1 LINRFTAGEATG
13 LAVQQVEGLV
23 RTAIFK
29 PATAL
34 VGFLLQAA
42 AERIEAASQPKAGET
57 CKGLVELQVQCLF
70 GTFSLRRLYYYHP
83 GKKGGHYPADTG
95 LGLEIGYTP
104 ALARLIAVEGADE
117 IYDKAQFHLREAGGL
132 EVDARQ
138 IQRVVQ
144 RIGPE
149 AHSWHQEREI
159 PPHPQTAGAKLEPA
173 SIMYASADGTGIPM
187 RQSELSGRKGKQ
199 PDGSAKT
206 RQVYLGCIFTQH
218 GRDEKGHPVRDY
230 NSTSY
235 VSHLGPIDEFA
246 PMLRRE
252 ALRRGMGN
260 ATHVVFLVDGAEGLE
275 CRGRNYFLGCTQI
288 VDFYHAMEHA
298 SCVLVAGLGSKE
310 HPDFKARLHQWAKS
324 LLRNGVNKLV
334 AKARLEW
341 QGKSQAAAVEE
352 ELGYFIRNAPRMQ
365 YGTFRKAGFFIG
377 SGVVEAGCKTV
388 IGSRCKQSGMHWGLP
403 GAQYVLALRCI
414 HASRRLDDFWA
425 HRLNTKSIPTAH
437 AA

>member
-1 LINRFTAGEATG
+1 MIDRFTAGVATG
-13 LAVQQVEGLV
+13 AEVQQVEGLV

-29 PATAL
+29 PAAAL

-42 AERIEAASQPKAGET
+42 AERIEAAYQPRPGET
-57 CKGLVELQVQCLF
+57 RKGFVELQVQCLF
-70 GTFSLRRLYYYHP
+70 GTFPLRRLYYYHP
-83 GKKGGHYPADTG
+83 GKKCGHYPADTG

-104 ALARLIAVEGADE
+104 ALARLIALEGADE
-117 IYDKAQFHLREAGGL
+117 IYEKAQFHLHEAGGI

-144 RIGPE
+144 RLGPD
-149 AHSWHQEREI
+149 AHIWLQARKLTPPVERA
-159 PPHPQTAGAKLEPA
+159 PV
-173 SIMYASADGTGIPM
+173 MYVSADGTGIPM
-187 RQSELSGRKGKQ
+187 RTSELIGRKGKQ

-206 RQVYLGCIFTQH
+206 RQVYLGCVFTQH
-218 GRDEKGHPVRDY
+218 GRDEKGHPIRDY

-235 VSHLGPIDEFA
+235 VSHLGPIGEFA
-246 PMLRRE
+246 PMLRHE

-275 CRGRNYFLGCTQI
+275 CLGRDYFPGCTQI

-298 SCVLVAGLGSKE
+298 SRVLAAWLGSKE

-324 LLRNGVNKLV
+324 LLNNGVNKLV
-334 AKARLEW
+334 AQARLEC
-341 QGKSQAAAVEE
+341 QGKSQAAAVEK
-352 ELGYFIRNAPRMQ
+352 ELGYFVCNAHRMQ
-365 YGTFRKAGFFIG
+365 YRTFRKAGFFIG

-388 IGSRCKQSGMHWGLP
+388 IGSRCKQSGMHWGVP
-403 GAQYVLALRCI
+403 GAQYIVALRCI
-414 HASRRLDDFWA
+414 HASRRLADFWA
-425 HRLNTKSIPTAH
+425 HRLTTRPNPIAR